1 MLFAESLIAG
11 SVLAVIV
18 LLVVALRARAGAE
31 RAMCLEAMRSDAL
44 GRLAHGDPMDQILG
58 VLAATVHLTYPLL
71 RCSIR
76 LTRGPAPADDPSASQ
91 TTLPV
96 KDSSGAQLASVIVE
110 HGSGPLRQPQSELI
124 GRIVELAAVVIEHRT
139 LHHQWQHEASH
150 DWLTGMANRRVFTR
164 KMQTLDLPASPGQRA
179 AIFFIDLDRFK
190 QINDGYG
197 HHAGDLFLR
206 EAAQRIRACFSAR
219 DLVARMG
226 GDEFMVF
233 AEGLTTEDAE
243 RTCER
248 IAGQFRQPFSLNGSR
263 LFGSASI
270 GVSLW
275 PDDGITAAEI
285 HRSADWA
292 LYEAKEQG
300 RSQFRVYAPA
310 MRRREESRAGIDQLI
325 RQALDSGLFELF
337 YQPQVSGTGELVG
350 LEALVRI
357 RHPERGLIM
366 PDDFI
371 SVAEESG
378 LIAQIDSWVLSE
390 ACRQQAAW
398 RKAGR
403 QTVRVAVNMS
413 RASLSDAGLADRI
426 ESALWRAEVQPSW
439 IQIEITETAA
449 LQEGDVPRETLRK
462 LHEAGI
468 SLALDD
474 FGKGTSSL
482 SCLHSLPVDTVK
494 IDKSFVHHLS
504 EGAHLLP
511 FIQAIIGVAK
521 ALRLVTVAEGIETAE
536 QAAVMRSL
544 GCDVLQGFHISPP
557 VPATDV
563 PGDTPGW
570 EDFVAS
576 ARRLAEALGR
586 ENGEDED
593 QEGRTENETPAGGYG
608 K

>member
-1 MLFAESLIAG
+1 MLFADSLIAG

-18 LLVVALRARAGAE
+18 LLVVALRSRAAAE

-44 GRLAHGDPMDQILG
+44 GRLAHGDRMDQILG
-58 VLAATVHLTYPLL
+58 VLAATVHLTYPTL
-71 RCSIR
+71 RCSISV
-76 LTRGPAPADDPSASQ
+76 TSEPEPGDDPPASQ
-91 TTLPV
+91 TTWPV
-96 KDSSGAQLASVIVE
+96 KDSSGARLASVVVE
-110 HGSGPLRQPQSELI
+110 HGSGPLRQPQSDLI
-124 GRIVELAAVVIEHRT
+124 GRIVELAAVVIEHRM
-139 LHHQWQHEASH
+139 LHQQWQHEASH
-150 DWLTGMANRRVFTR
+150 DWLTGMANRRVFNR
-164 KMQTLDLPASPGQRA
+164 KMQILDLPASPGQRA
-179 AIFFIDLDRFK
+179 AIFFIDLDLFK
-190 QINDGYG
+190 QINDCYG
-197 HHAGDLFLR
+197 HQVGDLFLR
-206 EAAQRIRACFSAR
+206 EAAQRIRACFSAP
-219 DLVARMG
+219 DLVARTG

-233 AEGLTTEDAE
+233 ADGLGAE
-243 RTCER
+243 EVEKACGQLV
-248 IAGQFRQPFSLNGSR
+248 GQFRHPFSLNGLR

-270 GVSLW
+270 GVSSW
-275 PDDGITAAEI
+275 PDDGLTATDI
-285 HRSADWA
+285 QRNADWA

-300 RSQFRVYAPA
+300 RNQFRVYAPA
-310 MRRREESRAGIDQLI
+310 MRRREETRARVDQLI
-325 RQALDSGLFELF
+325 RHALDRELFELF

-398 RKAGR
+398 HKAGR

-413 RASLSDAGLADRI
+413 RASLSDAGLAEDIDR
-426 ESALWRAEVQPSW
+426 ALRRAEVEPSW
-439 IQIEITETAA
+439 IQIELTETAA
-449 LQEGDVPRETLRK
+449 LQEGDPPRETLRK

-504 EGAHLLP
+504 KGAHLLP

-557 VPATDV
+557 VPASDV
-563 PGDTPGW
+563 PGDNRGW
-570 EDFVAS
+570 EDFIAS
-576 ARRLAEALGR
+576 AKRLGEALEGENQRGR
-586 ENGEDED
+586 A
-593 QEGRTENETPAGGYG
+593 ENETPAGERGTM
-608 K
+608 